1 MITFTTLE
9 KQNVSSHT
17 NKTKHKVQYEAM
29 KNKAMAK
36 ISGYKYHGCATD
48 KQKQYCLWWKKTNE
62 WFS

>member
-36 ISGYKYHGCATD
+36 LSCYKYHGCAR
-48 KQKQYCLWWKKTNE
+48 QAKTILFTMEENK
-62 WFS
+62 